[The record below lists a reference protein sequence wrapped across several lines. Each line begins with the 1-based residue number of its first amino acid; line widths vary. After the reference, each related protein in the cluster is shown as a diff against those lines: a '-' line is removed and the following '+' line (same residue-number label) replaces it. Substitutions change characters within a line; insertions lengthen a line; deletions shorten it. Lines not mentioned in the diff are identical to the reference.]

1 VKALL
6 TRAAAALG
14 VLSLP
19 LAAPLAGA
27 HAAFDS
33 SVVIGHVYVDDNTTG
48 ANTVAGFDQHP
59 DGTLTPIPGSPF
71 AVGGAGTGTGIGS
84 QDALQLSAD
93 RRYLLAADAGSSQ
106 ISILRIQDDGSL
118 VPAPGSPVASGGN
131 EPVSIAV
138 RGPLV
143 YVANTGA
150 GGSNYTGFVLL
161 PGGHLFPIPGSTVP
175 VPDGS
180 GLGDV
185 LFNGT
190 GTRLIGIRVNTSLID
205 SFIVTFGHL
214 TAAPGSPFAAQAAGP
229 FGSEFRPTNP
239 SQLFVSNAHA
249 GAGNG
254 SVSAFMDGALG
265 TLASIGASPYPDNQ
279 TAPCW
284 VSISSDGS
292 YLFTTNTASG
302 SISRYAIALDGT
314 LTLLGSTPLKN
325 ATTAHATELRLDAG
339 GRYLYLVEPG
349 VDAVGA
355 FSVNGGSLAELAQSP
370 FALPAGAAPFGL
382 AVVGRSDQGDE

>member
-1 VKALL
+1 MALL
-6 TRAAAALG
+6 TRSAATLG
-14 VLSLP
+14 VLSLS
-19 LAAPLAGA
+19 LAGPLAGA

-33 SVVIGHVYVDDNTTG
+33 AAVIGHVYVDDNTAG
-48 ANTVAGFDQHP
+48 VNTVAGFDQHA
-59 DGTLTPIPGSPF
+59 DGTLTPLPGSPF
-71 AVGGAGTGTGIGS
+71 AIGGAGTGSGIGS
-84 QDALQLSAD
+84 QDALQLSAG
-93 RRYLLAADAGSSQ
+93 RRYLLAADAGSNQ

-138 RGPLV
+138 HGPLV

-150 GGSNYTGFVLL
+150 GGSNYTGFVLV
-161 PGGHLFPIPGSTVP
+161 PGGRLLPIPGSTVP

-205 SFIVTFGHL
+205 SFTVNLGHL

-254 SVSAFMDGALG
+254 SVSSFSDGALG
-265 TLASIGASPYPDNQ
+265 VLSPVGALPYPDNQ

-284 VSISSDGS
+284 VTISSDGS
-292 YLFTTNTASG
+292 YLFTANTASG
-302 SISRYAIALDGT
+302 SISRYAIASDGT
-314 LTLLGSTPLKN
+314 LSLLGSTPINN
-325 ATTAHATELRLDAG
+325 AATAHPTELRLDAG
-339 GRYLYLVEPG
+339 GHYLYNVEAAG
-349 VDAVGA
+349 DAVGA
-355 FSVNGGSLAELAQSP
+355 FAANGGTLSELAQSP
-370 FALPAGAAPFGL
+370 FALPAGARPFGL
-382 AVVGRSDQGDE
+382 AVVGQSDQGDE